1 MNALCWSLDWIGPQ
15 NYIRTF
21 VYSSV
26 DWTAASDRD
35 IPHFS
40 DWSFGYD
47 HSRYSE
53 TTSMNSLLASTRS
66 LLEMFDGKLQEFGDN
81 VDSTHMVWLE
91 EIQQEAN
98 RMFSSDFNA
107 EPELMPKTPSQ
118 KKRSRRKRVSVGH
131 NENRSTRR
139 FSKGTRSNL
148 RISSVQTLKLISEDN
163 NDLGASSLQEE
174 TAEEKLPKRNTRRNN
189 RQKQTEEMEP
199 GEIKPPKCSMQKAI
213 HMICLEQREDGPDDL
228 QSNSLGQAQACLD
241 AQNLEGMSQQ
251 EAPVVQVTSF
261 SPQPH
266 SMICTP
272 PEKLVAVV
280 RISAAERVSADRQ
293 EKLSPQCRTASKL
306 AIARPLEIPALAPS
320 PRRSSVRH
328 SLTLRRSLAGLRHSM
343 TQESVRRASRRSF
356 LKKKAR
362 MSSSTCSSSTSGVC
376 VEMDEEKAED
386 GMHNVLA
393 EHPAEI
399 ETDLVDQKVGED
411 ITITDPSDSEGIR
424 RVTRSMAQTI
434 PSPPQRTKKD
444 HILGCESSTSL
455 ESDDIGRKPA
465 VVSSSLRS
473 CPSVKR
479 RAVEAAEEL
488 SSPRK
493 KLTPPKK
500 SHSVIRP
507 NMKSFLHT
515 VQKNQLLMMTPGSLS
530 RSTVVKSFIK
540 HNTPL
545 RVDLKPGGGLVE
557 RERLRLEALKKKQE
571 QEIERKK
578 KLEEEKRR
586 KQEEMKRKRD
596 VRLRKVVEA
605 RVKEEQREEEKKKKI
620 EQKLAHMEE
629 KNDKLRVERLAEEK
643 AKKKV
648 ATKRQEELEQRK
660 RQDEETRRRKIL
672 QAEEEKKQQELLMK
686 RRAEDELE
694 RARRLAEARRALELK
709 KEQEK
714 EREKDQEREREKE
727 QEREREKDQ
736 EREQERERELL
747 RQQQAAAEREREKA
761 LTLQR
766 ELAKAAREKEQREA
780 EERKR
785 REEMQR
791 QVEQERAAAVA
802 AAARN
807 VVTVEIQKSTMM
819 TPVGKAAGLNVTID
833 VERSSPQS
841 YEITPKGGSKTLL
854 VSANPEDYGMDQNS
868 DDSTDDE
875 SAPRKPIPSWAEGQQ
890 LQQAMLNQ
898 YFNPVD
904 VDSYFG
910 EIEEP
915 KLEQI
920 FNKSKPRYFKRTSSA
935 VWQSPPRV
943 GHTAF

>member
-1 MNALCWSLDWIGPQ
+1 
-15 NYIRTF
+15 
-21 VYSSV
+21 
-26 DWTAASDRD
+26 
-35 IPHFS
+35 
-40 DWSFGYD
+40 
-47 HSRYSE
+47 
-53 TTSMNSLLASTRS
+53 MNSLLASTHS
-66 LLEMFDGKLQEFGDN
+66 LLEMFDGKLQEFASN

-118 KKRSRRKRVSVGH
+118 KKKSRRKRISVSH
-131 NENRSTRR
+131 NENRGMQR
-139 FSKGTRSNL
+139 FSKGKRSNL
-148 RISSVQTLKLISEDN
+148 RTSSVQTLKPISENID
-163 NDLGASSLQEE
+163 DLGARSLQEK
-174 TAEEKLPKRNTRRNN
+174 TAEEKLPKRNTRQNN
-189 RQKQTEEMEP
+189 RQKQTAEMEP
-199 GEIKPPKCSMQKAI
+199 GEMETPRCSLRKPPQI
-213 HMICLEQREDGPDDL
+213 PCLEQTEDGADHL
-228 QSNSLGQAQACLD
+228 QRDSLGQARAYLD

-251 EAPVVQVTSF
+251 EAPVAELTSF
-261 SPQPH
+261 APQPQ
-266 SMICTP
+266 SMLDTA
-272 PEKLVAVV
+272 PEKLVPVV
-280 RISAAERVSADRQ
+280 RISAAERVSADIQ
-293 EKLSPQCRTASKL
+293 ENVSSHCRTASKL
-306 AIARPLEIPALAPS
+306 AISKPLETPAATHN
-320 PRRSSVRH
+320 PRRSSIHR

-362 MSSSTCSSSTSGVC
+362 MSSSTCSSSASGVC
-376 VEMDEEKAED
+376 VEMDEEKAE
-386 GMHNVLA
+386 GMNNVL
-393 EHPAEI
+393 EHPAES
-399 ETDLVDQKVGED
+399 ETDLVEQRVGDNMTSE
-411 ITITDPSDSEGIR
+411 TSDSEGIR

-434 PSPPQRTKKD
+434 PTPPHSTKKSS
-444 HILGCESSTSL
+444 ESSTSL
-455 ESDDIGRKPA
+455 ELDDGGKKP
-465 VVSSSLRS
+465 VEMSSSLRS
-473 CPSVKR
+473 RPSVKR
-479 RAVEAAEEL
+479 RAAEAAEEP

-500 SHSVIRP
+500 SQSAIRP

-530 RSTVVKSFIK
+530 RNTVVKSFIK
-540 HNTPL
+540 HTTPL

-557 RERLRLEALKKKQE
+557 RERLRLEAAKKKQE

-578 KLEEEKRR
+578 KLEEEKRK

-596 VRLRKVVEA
+596 ERLRKVVEA

-620 EQKLAHMEE
+620 EQKMAYIEE

-648 ATKRQEELEQRK
+648 ASKRQEELEQRK
-660 RQDEETRRRKIL
+660 RQEEEARRRKIL

-686 RRAEDELE
+686 RRAEEEQE
-694 RARRLAEARRALELK
+694 RARRLAEAHRALELK
-709 KEQEK
+709 KEQE
-714 EREKDQEREREKE
+714 RV
-727 QEREREKDQ
+727 
-736 EREQERERELL
+736 REQEQQRELL
-747 RQQQAAAEREREKA
+747 RQQQAAAQREQVEREKA
-761 LTLQR
+761 LALQR
-766 ELAKAAREKEQREA
+766 ELEKAAREKEQKEA
-780 EERKR
+780 EERKIN
-785 REEMQR
+785 EERQK
-791 QVEQERAAAVA
+791 QVEQERAAAVT

-807 VVTVEIQKSTMM
+807 VVTVEIQKSIMK
-819 TPVGKAAGLNVTID
+819 TPVGKAGGLNLTMDIETSMKTPVGKATGLNVTMD

-841 YEITPKGGSKTLL
+841 YEITPKGGNKPLP

-875 SAPRKPIPSWAEGQQ
+875 SAPRKPIPSWAEGRQ

-943 GHTAF
+943 GHTAY